1 MLMAIFI
8 DKTING
14 ILYQEK
20 RYSPTFKDGCR

>member
-1 MLMAIFI
+1 MLIVIFI

-20 RYSPTFKDGCR
+20 RNPPSFKDGSR